1 MYCIYN
7 NIQIVLSNDN
17 GISFKIL
24 QKILQI
30 ILVFCLNLID
40 RLYDIGMIYTG
51 NVTVVNVNALL
62 QLLILKHY

>member
-7 NIQIVLSNDN
+7 NIQIVLSNGN

-40 RLYDIGMIYTG
+40 RLYVLYIQQYSDC
-51 NVTVVNVNALL
+51 V
-62 QLLILKHY
+62 K